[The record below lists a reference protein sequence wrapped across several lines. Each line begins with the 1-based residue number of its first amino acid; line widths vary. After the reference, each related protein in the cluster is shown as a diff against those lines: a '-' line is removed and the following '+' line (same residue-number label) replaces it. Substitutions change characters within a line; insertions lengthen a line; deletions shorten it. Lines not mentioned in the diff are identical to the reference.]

1 MIAYIDCTVECS
13 ISFMHESKLQT
24 ANRFNINAI
33 HFYGLQYKFLCTHK
47 ITPNSHYISKDRNT
61 SLYSTHLQPFIFES
75 IKSSSYVVNRFY
87 CNKYSFWSNFDDSQT
102 LQSSKVTFI
111 AFFLSLFSKL
121 DRYVFEKLI
130 NGFECILRDYMRFL
144 HIILMTGSSNNV
156 IAYNALHYDELEQS

>member
-1 MIAYIDCTVECS
+1 VIVYIDCTVQCS

-24 ANRFNINAI
+24 ANRFSINAI

-102 LQSSKVTFI
+102 LRHFNRQKSR
-111 AFFLSLFSKL
+111 LLLFS
-121 DRYVFEKLI
+121 VLI
-130 NGFECILRDYMRFL
+130 LWNNLK
-144 HIILMTGSSNNV
+144 TGSLCV
-156 IAYNALHYDELEQS
+156 WKID